1 MESFRVGESSWPEI
15 TFLGP
20 YVSSPMPEL
29 TIVFKRNLYS
39 CSPRFLFLRTILA
52 QVSVS
57 SFLSYI
63 WSFVAFISHHIAAG
77 FSLLKNQL
85 TKAENNEEEKA
96 KYHDRLHWEEEISF
110 KC

>member
-1 MESFRVGESSWPEI
+1 MSISDGEIPVLANSLSSVSKMRPSISEMESFRVGESSWPEI

-39 CSPRFLFLRTILA
+39 CSPRFLFPRTILA

-57 SFLSYI
+57 SFLSYG
-63 WSFVAFISHHIAAG
+63 A
-77 FSLLKNQL
+77 L
-85 TKAENNEEEKA
+85 
-96 KYHDRLHWEEEISF
+96 
-110 KC
+110 